1 MISQSQKKWIILV
14 IVVLLIGSFIL
25 MSNKTDKVVKQPV
38 KDDFRKPPVSSAPS
52 SDFSLKEKIYLD
64 SLKDEPGNARLH
76 AELGDLYFENK
87 RFPQAIEEYRKAIN
101 IDPKDADS
109 YNDLGL
115 ALHYTGK
122 SDEAVETLKKGTQ
135 MNDSYQRIW
144 LSYGFI
150 LTSTGNNGE
159 AKSGLEKAISIDP
172 NTDIGFEAKRI
183 HGLLTNPQ

>member
-1 MISQSQKKWIILV
+1 MISQSQKKWIIIAIL
-14 IVVLLIGSFIL
+14 VLLIGGFII
-25 MSNKTDKVVKQPV
+25 MSNGTDQVVKQPV

-52 SDFSLKEKIYLD
+52 ADFSLKEKIYLD
-64 SLKDEPGNARLH
+64 SLKDEPDNARLH

-87 RFPQAIEEYRKAIN
+87 RFQQAIEEYRRAVN
-101 IDPKDADS
+101 IDPNDADS

-122 SDEAVETLKKGTQ
+122 SGEAVETLKKGAQ

-150 LTSTGNNGE
+150 LASTGNNVE
-159 AKSGLEKAISIDP
+159 AASALEKAISIDP
-172 NTDIGFEAKRI
+172 NTDIGIEAKRI